1 MSPTQS
7 VSFPSLPSFPFQQR
21 HEVLEWTFARDWLC
35 SLLLVLCLVALCQR
49 VRIMRAWR
57 NTALGPERGQ
67 PARCRHEYSVPHMA
81 LCIRI
86 CIHLKALIRTLDL
99 KRGGCG
105 CCQKSLLSLVSSFSL
120 LCRSGEG
127 LEEGEGGSPLEVDYL
142 SVDWPVTKHWG
153 AFIWEGERM
162 SCHIMPRI
170 TELKAL
176 TLFKGACWCF
186 FNSVSTV
193 QVHLILSRH
202 SNRSDQDL
210 HFFFSPS
217 FRKSIFALDE
227 KQHPQSEVIKHSKH
241 GKSLSVYP
249 SFLST

>member
-1 MSPTQS
+1 
-7 VSFPSLPSFPFQQR
+7 
-21 HEVLEWTFARDWLC
+21 
-35 SLLLVLCLVALCQR
+35 
-49 VRIMRAWR
+49 
-57 NTALGPERGQ
+57 
-67 PARCRHEYSVPHMA
+67 MA

-86 CIHLKALIRTLDL
+86 CIRLKALIRTLDL

-105 CCQKSLLSLVSSFSL
+105 CCQKKKKKKSLLSLVSSFSL

-127 LEEGEGGSPLEVDYL
+127 LGEGEGGSPLEVDYL

-176 TLFKGACWCF
+176 TLFFKGACWCF

-193 QVHLILSRH
+193 QVHPILSRH
-202 SNRSDQDL
+202 SNGYQGL
-210 HFFFSPS
+210 FFFFPPS
-217 FRKSIFALDE
+217 LSEKSVFALDE
-227 KQHPQSEVIKHSKH
+227 KQHPRSEVIKHSKH

-249 SFLST
+249 SFISTFISVQLQSEDRIIWNIFQCNVIKNPSIHQSTGWE